1 MLKINLLPPGVRI
14 AFSEFHLRVWKK
26 YEQNLAESFGELT
39 GTYITRRTIG
49 GVEMTRYGILALVVL
64 ALGISTNAQ
73 SSPSNQAN
81 ASAQAQ
87 TNASAAA
94 SANASKPNDQG
105 TTNKQDSK
113 AKSASAS
120 GNTSSSASASANG
133 NSLNIASGT
142 PIEAALVTPVDAKHN
157 KPGDPVTAKTT
168 QDVKQNGQTVL
179 KKGSRLTGH
188 VTQAEAR
195 SKQNS
200 ESSVGMVFDSAVMKN
215 GQKVPMNLSIQALA
229 AAANDT
235 SANLANDQGAI
246 DSMSEAGAGV
256 AGTRP
261 ATGGGGPVRGAGGAA
276 GGVGGTVRGVSNVAG
291 GATSSAGT
299 VGGVAGNVG
308 QTAGGTLG
316 ATTRSAGSVGG
327 LNTAGQLASGSSG
340 VFNLQG
346 LNLTSAASNGT
357 TASVVNSTSRN
368 VHLDSGTQMVLQ
380 VVNQ

>member
-1 MLKINLLPPGVRI
+1 M
-14 AFSEFHLRVWKK
+14 A
-26 YEQNLAESFGELT
+26 
-39 GTYITRRTIG
+39 
-49 GVEMTRYGILALVVL
+49 RYGILALSVL
-64 ALGISTNAQ
+64 ALGMSTNAQ
-73 SSPSNQAN
+73 SSPSNQVN

-87 TNASAAA
+87 TSASATA
-94 SANASKPNDQG
+94 SASGSQSGNQGASTDKQASK
-105 TTNKQDSK
+105 TSHSS
-113 AKSASAS
+113 SASAS
-120 GNTSSSASASANG
+120 GNSSTSAAASANG

-142 PIEAALVTPVDAKHN
+142 PISATLVTPVDAKHN
-157 KPGDPVTAKTT
+157 KPGDPVVAKTT

-188 VTQAEAR
+188 VTQTEAR
-195 SKQNS
+195 SKENS
-200 ESSVGMVFDSAVMKN
+200 ESSVGMVFDNAVMKN

-229 AAANDT
+229 ASASHT
-235 SANLANDQGAI
+235 STAFADEQGSVG
-246 DSMSEAGAGV
+246 SMSQTGAGFTGAGAAPGGSGV
-256 AGTRP
+256 
-261 ATGGGGPVRGAGGAA
+261 VRGTGGAA

-291 GATSSAGT
+291 GATSSVGT

-308 QTAGGTLG
+308 QTDGGTVG

-327 LNTAGQLASGSSG
+327 LNTAGQLASNSSG

-357 TASVVNSTSRN
+357 TASVVNSTSQN

>member
-1 MLKINLLPPGVRI
+1 
-14 AFSEFHLRVWKK
+14 
-26 YEQNLAESFGELT
+26 
-39 GTYITRRTIG
+39 
-49 GVEMTRYGILALVVL
+49 MTRYGILALVVL
-64 ALGISTNAQ
+64 ALGMSTNAQ

-87 TNASAAA
+87 TNASATA
-94 SANASKPNDQG
+94 SANASRPSGQG
-105 TTNKQDSK
+105 TANKQES
-113 AKSASAS
+113 KSASAS

-133 NSLNIASGT
+133 KSLNIASGT
-142 PIEAALVTPVDAKHN
+142 PIEATLVTPVDAKHN

-195 SKQNS
+195 TKGNS

-229 AAANDT
+229 AAANET
-235 SANLANDQGAI
+235 SADLGNDQGAI
-246 DSMSEAGAGV
+246 DSMSQAGAGV
-256 AGTRP
+256 AGARP
-261 ATGGGGPVRGAGGAA
+261 ATGGGSVRGAGGAA

-291 GATSSAGT
+291 GATSSVGT
-299 VGGVAGNVG
+299 VGGAAGNVG

-346 LNLTSAASNGT
+346 LNLTSATSNGT

-368 VHLDSGTQMVLQ
+368 VRLDSGTQMVLQ

>member
-1 MLKINLLPPGVRI
+1 
-14 AFSEFHLRVWKK
+14 
-26 YEQNLAESFGELT
+26 
-39 GTYITRRTIG
+39 
-49 GVEMTRYGILALVVL
+49 MTRYGILALVVL
-64 ALGISTNAQ
+64 ALGISTKAQ
-73 SSPSNQAN
+73 SSPGNQAN

-87 TNASAAA
+87 TNASAGA
-94 SANASKPNDQG
+94 SANASQPSDQG
-105 TTNKQDSK
+105 ASTDKQDPKTPHS
-113 AKSASAS
+113 KSASAS
-120 GNTSSSASASANG
+120 GNTASSTSASANG

-142 PIEAALVTPVDAKHN
+142 PIEATLVTPVDAKHS
-157 KPGDPVTAKTT
+157 KPGEPVAAKTT

-179 KKGSRLTGH
+179 KKGSRLNGH

-195 SKQNS
+195 SKANS

-229 AAANDT
+229 A
-235 SANLANDQGAI
+235 SANEASAGLANDQGTI
-246 DSMSEAGAGV
+246 DSASQTGAGFAGAVPTSGGGV
-256 AGTRP
+256 ARGT
-261 ATGGGGPVRGAGGAA
+261 GGAA

-291 GATSSAGT
+291 GATSSVGTAG
-299 VGGVAGNVG
+299 GAAGNVG

>member
-1 MLKINLLPPGVRI
+1 
-14 AFSEFHLRVWKK
+14 
-26 YEQNLAESFGELT
+26 
-39 GTYITRRTIG
+39 
-49 GVEMTRYGILALVVL
+49 MTRYGILALVVL
-64 ALGISTNAQ
+64 ALGMSTNAQ

-94 SANASKPNDQG
+94 SANASQPGDQG
-105 TTNKQDSK
+105 TTKKQDSK
-113 AKSASAS
+113 TASAS

-133 NSLNIASGT
+133 NSMNIASGT
-142 PIEAALVTPVDAKHN
+142 PIAATLVTPVDAKHN

-200 ESSVGMVFDSAVMKN
+200 ESSVGMVFDNAVMKN

-229 AAANDT
+229 ASANET
-235 SANLANDQGAI
+235 SADLGNDQGGI
-246 DSMSEAGAGV
+246 DSMSQAGAGI
-256 AGTRP
+256 AGARP
-261 ATGGGGPVRGAGGAA
+261 ATGGGGSVRGAGGAA

-291 GATSSAGT
+291 GATSSVGTAG
-299 VGGVAGNVG
+299 GAAGNVG

>member
-1 MLKINLLPPGVRI
+1 LYAGAPI
-14 AFSEFHLRVWKK
+14 AFFRVHLRVWKK
-26 YEQNLAESFGELT
+26 YEQNLAESFWELT
-39 GTYITRRTIG
+39 GTYNPRTMG
-49 GVEMTRYGILALVVL
+49 GVKMTRYGILALIVL
-64 ALGISTNAQ
+64 ALAMSANAQ
-73 SSPSNQAN
+73 NSPSNQAN

-94 SANASKPNDQG
+94 SANSSQPSDQKAS
-105 TTNKQDSK
+105 TNKQDS
-113 AKSASAS
+113 KSASAS
-120 GNTSSSASASANG
+120 GNTSSSAAASANG

-142 PIEAALVTPVDAKHN
+142 PIEATLVTPVDAKHS
-157 KPGDPVTAKTT
+157 KPGEPVVAKTT
-168 QDVKQNGQTVL
+168 QDVKENGQTVL

-195 SKQNS
+195 SKANS

-229 AAANDT
+229 A
-235 SANLANDQGAI
+235 SANEASADLGNDQGTI
-246 DSMSEAGAGV
+246 DSMSQAGAGV
-256 AGTRP
+256 AGARP
-261 ATGGGGPVRGAGGAA
+261 ATGGGGSVRGAGGAA
-276 GGVGGTVRGVSNVAG
+276 GGVGGTVRGVSNAAG
-291 GATSSAGT
+291 GATSSVGT
-299 VGGVAGNVG
+299 VGGAAGGVG

-340 VFNLQG
+340 VFDLQG

-380 VVNQ
+380 VVSQ

>member
-1 MLKINLLPPGVRI
+1 
-14 AFSEFHLRVWKK
+14 
-26 YEQNLAESFGELT
+26 
-39 GTYITRRTIG
+39 
-49 GVEMTRYGILALVVL
+49 MTRYGILALVVL
-64 ALGISTNAQ
+64 ALGMSANAQ
-73 SSPSNQAN
+73 NSPGNQVD

-94 SANASKPNDQG
+94 SANASQPGDQG
-105 TTNKQDSK
+105 TSTNKQDSK
-113 AKSASAS
+113 ASHSKSASAS
-120 GNTSSSASASANG
+120 GNSSSSASASANG
-133 NSLNIASGT
+133 NSLGIASGT
-142 PIEAALVTPVDAKHN
+142 PIQATLETPVDAKHS

-168 QDVKQNGQTVL
+168 RDVKQNGQTVL
-179 KKGSRLTGH
+179 KRGSRLNGH
-188 VTQAEAR
+188 VTQAQAR
-195 SKQNS
+195 SKENS

-229 AAANDT
+229 A
-235 SANLANDQGAI
+235 SANEASAGLADDQGAI
-246 DSMSEAGAGV
+246 DSMSRDGRRNRRRGA
-256 AGTRP
+256 AP
-261 ATGGGGPVRGAGGAA
+261 GGNGLVRGGGGAA
-276 GGVGGTVRGVSNVAG
+276 GGVGGTVRGVSSVAG

-299 VGGVAGNVG
+299 VGGAAGNVG
-308 QTAGGTLG
+308 QTTSGTLG

-327 LNTAGQLASGSSG
+327 LNTAGQLASSSSG

>member
-1 MLKINLLPPGVRI
+1 
-14 AFSEFHLRVWKK
+14 
-26 YEQNLAESFGELT
+26 
-39 GTYITRRTIG
+39 
-49 GVEMTRYGILALVVL
+49 MTRYGILALIVL
-64 ALGISTNAQ
+64 ALAMSANAQ
-73 SSPSNQAN
+73 NSPSNQAN

-94 SANASKPNDQG
+94 SASASQPSDQRAS
-105 TTNKQDSK
+105 TNKQDS
-113 AKSASAS
+113 KSASAS
-120 GNTSSSASASANG
+120 GNTSSSASATANG

-142 PIEAALVTPVDAKHN
+142 PIEATLVTPVDAKHS
-157 KPGDPVTAKTT
+157 KPGEPVVAKTT
-168 QDVKQNGQTVL
+168 QDVKENGQTVL
-179 KKGSRLTGH
+179 KRGSRLTGH

-195 SKQNS
+195 SKENS

-229 AAANDT
+229 AAANET
-235 SANLANDQGAI
+235 SADLGNDQSAI
-246 DSMSEAGAGV
+246 DSVSEAGAGV
-256 AGTRP
+256 AGARP
-261 ATGGGGPVRGAGGAA
+261 GAGGGTVRGAGSTA
-276 GGVGGTVRGVSNVAG
+276 GGVGGTVRSVSNVAG
-291 GATSSAGT
+291 GATSSVDT
-299 VGGVAGNVG
+299 VGGVAGNAG
-308 QTAGGTLG
+308 QTAGGTLS

>member
-1 MLKINLLPPGVRI
+1 
-14 AFSEFHLRVWKK
+14 
-26 YEQNLAESFGELT
+26 
-39 GTYITRRTIG
+39 
-49 GVEMTRYGILALVVL
+49 MTRYGILALVVL
-64 ALGISTNAQ
+64 ALGMSTNAQ

-87 TNASAAA
+87 TNASATA
-94 SANASKPNDQG
+94 SANASQPRGEG
-105 TTNKQDSK
+105 TSTNKQDSK
-113 AKSASAS
+113 TSHSRSASAS
-120 GNTSSSASASANG
+120 GTSSSSASASANG

-142 PIEAALVTPVDAKHN
+142 PIQAMLVTPVDAKHS
-157 KPGDPVTAKTT
+157 KPGQPVAAKTT
-168 QDVKQNGQTVL
+168 QDVKQNGRTVL
-179 KKGSRLTGH
+179 KKGSRLNGH
-188 VTQAEAR
+188 VTQAQAR
-195 SKQNS
+195 SKGNS
-200 ESSVGMVFDSAVMKN
+200 ESAVGMVFDSAVMKN

-235 SANLANDQGAI
+235 SADFANDQGAI
-246 DSMSEAGAGV
+246 DSMSQAGTGV
-256 AGTRP
+256 AGARP
-261 ATGGGGPVRGAGGAA
+261 APGGGGLVRGAGGAT

-291 GATSSAGT
+291 GATSSVGT
-299 VGGVAGNVG
+299 VGGAAGNVG
-308 QTAGGTLG
+308 QTAGGTFG

-357 TASVVNSTSRN
+357 TASLVNSTSRN